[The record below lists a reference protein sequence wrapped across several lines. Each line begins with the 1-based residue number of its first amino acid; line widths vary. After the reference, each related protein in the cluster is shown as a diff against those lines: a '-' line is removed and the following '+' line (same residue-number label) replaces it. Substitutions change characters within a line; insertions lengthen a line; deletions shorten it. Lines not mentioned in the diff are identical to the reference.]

1 MADFQGEMSIYY
13 CPPAHTT
20 FLLKRFHLSNS
31 TNQDILLFF
40 HDLLMNEK
48 LYASALSSY
57 KKWVD
62 NNKAEAK
69 SELNERHALCDEM
82 QSYTKERLQNLTEDE
97 FFNLIAP
104 LWAMGMWGNKR
115 YYLDNVIE
123 NNGMDL
129 LRAQLVNLFYGST
142 SIENRWDEFRE
153 KVKGMGP
160 AFISEL
166 LNKFKPEEYI
176 LWNKK
181 SLAGFTALGIPKV
194 PKNSSALDG
203 KKYAYL
209 SEVGREL
216 VASAQKQGFS
226 EIEDLLALNYF
237 IWQELQIE
245 PIDKEVA
252 VEDKPEKETEQ
263 QKTFVHNDVRD
274 RIRDIGSFLGFKAE
288 IEKKIADGAVVDA
301 LWEVSVGNM
310 GRITYVF
317 EVQTSGSIDSLLL
330 NLMKAKNNPSVQGI
344 VAVSDSK
351 QIEKIKKEAASL
363 REIRD
368 ELKFWDYNDVLKVF
382 DSLSN
387 AYESINALGLV
398 PSGLF

>member
-1 MADFQGEMSIYY
+1 
-13 CPPAHTT
+13 
-20 FLLKRFHLSNS
+20 
-31 TNQDILLFF
+31 
-40 HDLLMNEK
+40 MNEK
-48 LYASALSSY
+48 LYLSALSNY
-57 KKWVD
+57 KKWAD

-69 SELNERHALCDEM
+69 SEYNERHALCDEM

-104 LWAMGMWGNKR
+104 LWAMRMWGNKK
-115 YYLDNVIE
+115 YQLDNIVE
-123 NNGMDL
+123 SNGMDL
-129 LRAQLVNLFYGST
+129 LREQLVNLFYGKT
-142 SIENRWDEFRE
+142 SIEQRWDEFRK

-160 AFISEL
+160 AIISEL
-166 LNKFKPEEYI
+166 LNKFKPDEYI

-209 SEVGREL
+209 SKMGREL

-245 PIDKEVA
+245 PIDKEVT

-301 LWEVSVGNM
+301 IWEVSVGNM

-344 VAVSDSK
+344 VAVSDAK
-351 QIEKIKKEAASL
+351 QLEKIKKEASGLKA
-363 REIRD
+363 IRD

-382 DSLSN
+382 EALSN
-387 AYESINALGLV
+387 AYESINSLGLV

>member
-1 MADFQGEMSIYY
+1 
-13 CPPAHTT
+13 
-20 FLLKRFHLSNS
+20 
-31 TNQDILLFF
+31 
-40 HDLLMNEK
+40 MNEK
-48 LYASALSSY
+48 LYSSVLSNY
-57 KKWVD
+57 KKWAD

-69 SELNERHALCDEM
+69 SEYNERHALCDEM

-104 LWAMGMWGNKR
+104 LWAMRMWGNKK
-115 YYLDNVIE
+115 YQLDNIVE
-123 NNGMDL
+123 SNGMDL
-129 LRAQLVNLFYGST
+129 LREQLVNLFYGKT
-142 SIENRWDEFRE
+142 SIECRWDEFRK

-160 AFISEL
+160 AIISEL
-166 LNKFKPEEYI
+166 LNKFKPDEYI

-194 PKNSSALDG
+194 PKNSSALEG

-216 VASAQKQGFS
+216 VASAKKQGFS

-245 PIDKEVA
+245 PIGLEVA
-252 VEDKPEKETEQ
+252 IEDKPEKETEQ

-301 LWEVSVGNM
+301 IWEVSVGNM

-344 VAVSDSK
+344 VAVSDAK
-351 QIEKIKKEAASL
+351 QLEKIKKEASGLKA
-363 REIRD
+363 IRD
-368 ELKFWDYNDVLKVF
+368 DLKFWDYNDVLKVF
-382 DSLSN
+382 EALSN
-387 AYESINALGLV
+387 AYESINSLGLV

>member
-1 MADFQGEMSIYY
+1 MRCLYTIA
-13 CPPAHTT
+13 PLAHTT

-48 LYASALSSY
+48 LYASALSCY

-69 SELNERHALCDEM
+69 SELNEHHALCDEM

-181 SLAGFTALGIPKV
+181 ALIGFMALDIPNIPKS
-194 PKNSSALDG
+194 NSALDG

-209 SEVGREL
+209 SKVGREL
-216 VASAQKQGFS
+216 VVSAKKQGFS

-237 IWQELQIE
+237 IWQELQIVPTDMGVPLE
-245 PIDKEVA
+245 E
-252 VEDKPEKETEQ
+252 EPEKETKK
-263 QKTFVHNDVRD
+263 QKAFVHNDVRD
-274 RIRDIGSFLGFKAE
+274 RIRDIGLFLGFKAE

-344 VAVSDSK
+344 VAVSDAK
-351 QIEKIKKEAASL
+351 QLEKIKKEASGLKA
-363 REIRD
+363 IRD
-368 ELKFWDYNDVLKVF
+368 DLKFWDYNDVLKVF